1 MLNIPDA
8 GYGLGQEPKEEV
20 EVVNTIEG
28 RGMESSRRRHC
39 ILRRGEPINWHSKFG
54 ENQYREVSRFSTHV
68 TTLCA
73 AIRTIWSSVL
83 RQKILNAWPDLA
95 ERQKAWTIKTRSSL
109 TSKYA
114 QSELFVVLGNLTRL
128 LEGSSQSAK
137 AMFATSIIG
146 GGV

>member
-8 GYGLGQEPKEEV
+8 GCGLGQEPKEGE
-20 EVVNTIEG
+20 EAVNTTEG
-28 RGMESSRRRHC
+28 LDMGSSRRRRC
-39 ILRRGEPINWHSKFG
+39 ILRRGEPISWHSKFG
-54 ENQYREVSRFSTHV
+54 ENQYREVCKFSTPA

-73 AIRTIWSSVL
+73 AIRTIWSWVL
-83 RQKILNAWPDLA
+83 RQKTLSAWLDLA
-95 ERQKAWTIKTRSSL
+95 ERQKAWTIKTRNSL

-114 QSELFVVLGNLTRL
+114 QSGFFVVLANLTRL

-137 AMFATSIIG
+137 AMFVTSIIA